1 MPDEQQESTE
11 SGPLQRVGLYSLAKF
26 NAEQESSILEA
37 LSGDLAEPFI
47 IPWTDDKDGN
57 LDDIYRLYKSV
68 EHSPEGGS
76 WTFVFFLDREA
87 LLDNSVIIAK
97 LDMYTLVFS
106 QETAQEVD
114 HLIKE
119 HSSSLPGL
127 DDALAESLIDDL
139 SDRALTYG
147 RVKAE
152 DFQTTWA
159 NLDIANMDVGE
170 LVEFS
175 GYTLRRIPNPEWDA
189 KGFLRKAESVY
200 QKRELEEGKA

>member
-11 SGPLQRVGLYSLAKF
+11 SAPLERVGLYCLTKF
-26 NAEQESSILEA
+26 NAEQESAILDA
-37 LSGDLAEPFI
+37 LSGDLAEPFL

-68 EHSPEGGS
+68 ERSPEGGS
-76 WTFVFFLDREA
+76 GSFVFFLDRET
-87 LLDNSVIIAK
+87 LLDSSVIVAQ

-106 QETAQEVD
+106 PEAAQEVD

-127 DDALAESLIDDL
+127 DDVLAESLIDDL

-152 DFQTTWA
+152 DFQSTWA

-170 LVEFS
+170 LVELS

-189 KGFLRKAESVY
+189 KGFLTKAESVY
-200 QKRELEEGKA
+200 QKRELEEGEA